1 VLSKYFFD
9 LIDLFYFLK
18 YPFLMAPKKVTGV
31 EKPKRK
37 IIMPT
42 VELQNGLITNWENVH
57 VYRTWQFKTVWL
69 SRP

>member
-1 VLSKYFFD
+1 
-9 LIDLFYFLK
+9 
-18 YPFLMAPKKVTGV
+18 MAPKKVTGV